1 MRVRLAGK
9 INQKSICFIDLF
21 SMEYKIKDNEI
32 LLLDSFMKPEYF
44 AELKT
49 FNTDNYVQNITYD
62 IAIPDPNISQNYSN
76 KTELNS
82 P

>member
-1 MRVRLAGK
+1 
-9 INQKSICFIDLF
+9 
-21 SMEYKIKDNEI
+21 MEYKIKDNEI

-62 IAIPDPNISQNYSN
+62 IAIPDPSISQNYSN
-76 KTELNS
+76 KTELN
-82 P
+82 